1 MKKGLKSVIF
11 FGMIFLI
18 LDQSVKIFINSR
30 FVLGEAYILINNLLS
45 ILLVHNTGAAFSIL
59 SGNQVFLVIV
69 GILALVAL
77 LLFIYQGDNYSDYEI
92 FAYSLLFGGIL
103 GNLIDRIFYGYV
115 IDFISLTFV
124 DYNFPIFNIAD
135 MCIVTSVIL
144 IIIKVIKGDLWK
156 E

>member
-1 MKKGLKSVIF
+1 M
-11 FGMIFLI
+11 
-18 LDQSVKIFINSR
+18 
-30 FVLGEAYILINNLLS
+30 
-45 ILLVHNTGAAFSIL
+45 LVHNTGAAFSIL
-59 SGNQVFLVIV
+59 SGNQVFLVII

-77 LLFIYQGDNYSDYEI
+77 LLFVYQGDNYSDYEI

-124 DYNFPIFNIAD
+124 GYNFPIFNIAD
-135 MCIVTSVIL
+135 MCIVASVIL
-144 IIIKVIKGDLWK
+144 IIIKVIKGDLWR

>member
-1 MKKGLKSVIF
+1 MKKGLKNVIF

-18 LDQSVKIFINSR
+18 LDQAVKIFINSR

-59 SGNQVFLVIV
+59 SGNQVFLVII
-69 GILALVAL
+69 GIIALVAL
-77 LLFIYQGDNYSDYEI
+77 LLFVYQGDNYSDYEI

-124 DYNFPIFNIAD
+124 GYNFPIFNIAD
-135 MCIVTSVIL
+135 MCIVASVIL
-144 IIIKVIKGDLWK
+144 IIIKVIKGDLWR

>member
-1 MKKGLKSVIF
+1 MKKGLKNVIF

-18 LDQSVKIFINSR
+18 LDQAVKIFINSR

-59 SGNQVFLVIV
+59 SGNQVFLVII

-124 DYNFPIFNIAD
+124 GYNFPIFNIAD
-135 MCIVTSVIL
+135 MCIVVSVIL
-144 IIIKVIKGDLWK
+144 IIIKVIKGDLWR

>member
-1 MKKGLKSVIF
+1 MKKGLKNVIF

-18 LDQSVKIFINSR
+18 LDQAVKIFINSR
-30 FVLGEAYILINNLLS
+30 FVLGEVYILINNLLS

-59 SGNQVFLVIV
+59 SGNQVFLVII

-77 LLFIYQGDNYSDYEI
+77 LLFVYQGDNYSDYEI

-124 DYNFPIFNIAD
+124 GYNFPIFNIAD
-135 MCIVTSVIL
+135 MCIVASVIL
-144 IIIKVIKGDLWK
+144 IIIKVIKGDLWR

>member
-1 MKKGLKSVIF
+1 MKKGLKNVIF

-18 LDQSVKIFINSR
+18 LDQAVKIFINSR

-59 SGNQVFLVIV
+59 SGNQVFLVII

-77 LLFIYQGDNYSDYEI
+77 LLFVYQGDNYSDYEI

-124 DYNFPIFNIAD
+124 GYNFPIFNIAD
-135 MCIVTSVIL
+135 MCIVASVIL
-144 IIIKVIKGDLWK
+144 IIIKVIKGDLWR

>member
-1 MKKGLKSVIF
+1 MKKGLKNVIF

-18 LDQSVKIFINSR
+18 LDQAVKIFINSR

-59 SGNQVFLVIV
+59 SGNQVFLIII

-124 DYNFPIFNIAD
+124 GYNFPIFNIAD
-135 MCIVTSVIL
+135 MCIVVSVIL
-144 IIIKVIKGDLWK
+144 IIIKVIKGDLWR

>member
-59 SGNQVFLVIV
+59 SGNQVFLVII

-124 DYNFPIFNIAD
+124 GYNFPIFNIAD
-135 MCIVTSVIL
+135 MCIVVSVIL
-144 IIIKVIKGDLWK
+144 IIIKVIKGDLWR

>member
-1 MKKGLKSVIF
+1 MKKGLKNVIF

-18 LDQSVKIFINSR
+18 LDQAVKIFINSR

-59 SGNQVFLVIV
+59 SGNQVFLVII

-77 LLFIYQGDNYSDYEI
+77 LLFVYQGYNYSDYEI
-92 FAYSLLFGGIL
+92 FAYSLLFVGIL

-124 DYNFPIFNIAD
+124 GYNFPIFNIAD
-135 MCIVTSVIL
+135 MCIVASVIL
-144 IIIKVIKGDLWK
+144 IIIKVIKGDLWR

>member
-1 MKKGLKSVIF
+1 MKKGLKNVIF

-18 LDQSVKIFINSR
+18 LDQAVKIFINSR

-59 SGNQVFLVIV
+59 SGNQVFLIII

-77 LLFIYQGDNYSDYEI
+77 LLFVYQGDNYSDYEI

-124 DYNFPIFNIAD
+124 GYNFPIFNIAD
-135 MCIVTSVIL
+135 MCIVASVIL
-144 IIIKVIKGDLWK
+144 IIIKVIKGDLWR

>member
-1 MKKGLKSVIF
+1 MKKGLKNVIF

-18 LDQSVKIFINSR
+18 LDQAVKIFINSR
-30 FVLGEAYILINNLLS
+30 FVLGETYILINNLLS

-59 SGNQVFLVIV
+59 SGNQVFLVII

-77 LLFIYQGDNYSDYEI
+77 LLFVYQGDNYSDYEI

-124 DYNFPIFNIAD
+124 GYNFPIFNIAD
-135 MCIVTSVIL
+135 MCIVASVIL
-144 IIIKVIKGDLWK
+144 IIIKVIKGDLWR

>member
-1 MKKGLKSVIF
+1 MKKGLKNVIF

-18 LDQSVKIFINSR
+18 LDQAVKIFINSR
-30 FVLGEAYILINNLLS
+30 FVLGESYILINNLLS

-59 SGNQVFLVIV
+59 SGNQVFLVII

-77 LLFIYQGDNYSDYEI
+77 LLFVYQGDNYSDYEI

-124 DYNFPIFNIAD
+124 GYNFPIFNIAD
-135 MCIVTSVIL
+135 ICIVASVIL
-144 IIIKVIKGDLWK
+144 IIIKVIKGDLWR

>member
-1 MKKGLKSVIF
+1 MKKGLKNVIF

-18 LDQSVKIFINSR
+18 LDQTVKIFINSR

-59 SGNQVFLVIV
+59 SGNQVFLIII

-124 DYNFPIFNIAD
+124 GYNFPIFNIAD
-135 MCIVTSVIL
+135 MCIVVSVIL
-144 IIIKVIKGDLWK
+144 IIIKVIKGDLWR